1 MAKFKVLAGPHVHS
15 GRVYSK
21 GDIIES
27 EHDLAATWRNSFAR
41 VPDDEEASAGKR
53 QQVIG
58 EVIGGSPNQ
67 PTKPEV
73 EKPPAE
79 PAVNEDEGE
88 VETDQSG
95 KSGPLGTEVTKNFP
109 KAIEQDFKVFK
120 HESQYLIYNAE
131 DLTKPI
137 DGCPVAKAGVN
148 ALIEKELAK
157 TEGK

>member
-67 PTKPEV
+67 
-73 EKPPAE
+73 PPAE